1 MDIIDLIQE
10 EVKEKINE
18 YKDNSKDHYDFWNEH
33 IKYVY
38 VESQKLAKKYA
49 MVNKIYTGKSLEM
62 SSRNIGLI

>member
-38 VESQKLAKKYA
+38 V
-49 MVNKIYTGKSLEM
+49 
-62 SSRNIGLI
+62 